1 MSIQARRGIKLQDIQ
16 SPEKFFYSSGAVA
29 NGVKTDAFTFFLLFF
44 YSSVIGLTPGL
55 ASLAIFIALL
65 VDAFTDPLMG
75 VISDRTKH
83 SLGRRHPY
91 FLLGLIPMSLSYFM
105 LFSIQKS
112 WGLSQELLFLWMLT
126 FTLLTRL
133 GMTIFDVPHRSLG
146 SEMSRSYTERTSIF
160 AAREMLGW
168 MGGLFNAFLAYMVF
182 FRDTPDY
189 VPGLKNPDP
198 WIFYGM
204 TGATIM
210 CISVLV
216 TFFGTRKYIQNPIE
230 HAETFNLKLVFKQI
244 FIALKNKSFLIFFF
258 GYLFIAVSWGMGSS
272 LQVYM
277 NTYFWKFPSNML
289 ASYLGIYVLATFTA
303 FMFVPKL
310 VRFYEKRSILLT
322 AISIAALIPP
332 IPIVLFINGY
342 LPASGT
348 WALFFATIPFVY
360 IANASLSA
368 SSIIRESMLG
378 DISDEVELD
387 TNLGQQGLMYASS
400 SLIGKLNTG
409 LGILMAGLALEFIG
423 FTQGSEI
430 IPSADNIF
438 NLAMVQGPLVA
449 FLMIIP
455 FAIFSMYKIDRFR
468 HLEIINKLEN
478 R

>member
-1 MSIQARRGIKLQDIQ
+1 MTIDNRQKL
-16 SPEKFFYSSGAVA
+16 FYSSGAIA

-44 YSSVIGLTPGL
+44 YSNVIGLEPRL

-83 SLGRRHPY
+83 RLGRRHPY
-91 FLLGLIPMSLSYFM
+91 FLLGMIPMSLSYFM
-105 LFSIQKS
+105 LFSIQTS
-112 WGLSQELLFLWMLT
+112 WELSQQLLFLWMLT

-168 MGGLFNAFLAYMVF
+168 MGGLFNAFLAYAIF
-182 FRDTPDY
+182 FKDTPEFT
-189 VPGLKNPDP
+189 PGTKNPEP

-210 CISVLV
+210 CISVLI
-216 TFFGTRKYIQNPIE
+216 TYFGTRKYSHNPIQSIQV
-230 HAETFNLKLVFKQI
+230 FNLKIIFQQI
-244 FIALKNKSFLIFFF
+244 FTALKNKSFLIFFF

-272 LQVYM
+272 LQIYM
-277 NTYFWKFPSNML
+277 NTYFWEFRSIML
-289 ASYLGIYVLATFTA
+289 IAFLGIYVLATFSA
-303 FMFVPKL
+303 FLMVPILIK
-310 VRFYEKRSILLT
+310 RFEKRTILLF
-322 AISIAALIPP
+322 AISFAALIPP
-332 IPIVLFINGY
+332 IPIILLINGY
-342 LPASGT
+342 LPELGT
-348 WALFFATIPFVY
+348 WNLFFATIPFVY
-360 IANASLSA
+360 IANSCLSA

-400 SLIGKLNTG
+400 SLIGKFNTG
-409 LGILMAGLALEFIG
+409 LGILVAGNTLSLIG
-423 FTQGSEI
+423 FPQGSKI
-430 IPSADNIF
+430 PPSADQIF

-449 FLMIIP
+449 VLMVIP
-455 FAIFSMYKIDRFR
+455 FVIFSFYKIDRFK
-468 HLEIINKLEN
+468 HQEIITELEN